1 MSYTDHNNM
10 FAFNYHFI
18 WNLFNTKDLPLLPIH
33 SLKPSTPLSLK
44 SWFQINCRIF
54 DFVVYDVLFQHFSQ
68 VVLLYCPT
76 SKSDNRRKIDALP
89 HYYCDS
95 HSRVLEL
102 HRRWHLRSVQQ
113 PVKQKQKKHDTFGLK
128 YNFWGIIRKSRFTFI
143 HHPSVIC
150 WMGKREREITG
161 FICTNSQHVHQQPR
175 VLSKC
180 PWTGALNR

>member
-143 HHPSVIC
+143 LLC
-150 WMGKREREITG
+150 NLLNGEKRTWNNR
-161 FICTNSQHVHQQPR
+161 FHLHNSQHVHQQPR